1 MTESMPPTRV
11 QMQNMHRDL
20 TEKVL
25 DKACSDP
32 QWKQQL
38 IEDPEL
44 AMRNADF
51 PELQQLQQ
59 ASQQSGGGE
68 VQGQSWGGPWGGWG
82 GGWGGG
88 GWWGG
93 PPWWGGWWGGWW

>member
-1 MTESMPPTRV
+1 MTESMPPTLV
-11 QMQNMHRDL
+11 QMQKMHRDL

-38 IEDPEL
+38 IEDPQL
-44 AMRNADF
+44 AMREADF

-59 ASQQSGGGE
+59 SSQQSGGE
-68 VQGQSWGGPWGGWG
+68 VQGQSWGGGWG
-82 GGWGGG
+82 ARRC
-88 GWWGG
+88 G
-93 PPWWGGWWGGWW
+93 PSPGSLDRRCRTRVR